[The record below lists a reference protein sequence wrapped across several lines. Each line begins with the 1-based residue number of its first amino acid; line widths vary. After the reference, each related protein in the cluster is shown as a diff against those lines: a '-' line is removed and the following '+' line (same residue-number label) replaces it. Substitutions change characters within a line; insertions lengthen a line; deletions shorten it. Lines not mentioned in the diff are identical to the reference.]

1 MGRHR
6 VVALALS
13 LLIAA
18 IPPFL
23 SGLAYGQGTDVD
35 AVVKDRVD
43 DFMQSTPVVG
53 LSIGII
59 KDEAFHTYHFGE
71 VEKSSQQLPTD
82 STLYA
87 IGSVSK
93 TFAGTVLA
101 QAVVEG
107 KVRLDDD
114 IRMYLDGDYPNLE
127 FQGQPIQLLH
137 LVNHNAGLPFMLPV
151 LDSVSPDSSKDAETE
166 RTLNERRALQGYT
179 RQDFLEDLRRIEL
192 KSPPGSQFQYSNAGT
207 QLLGYILEHVYGKP
221 YEQLVTA
228 KITVPLKMS
237 STEFVLSTPEAHRF
251 KGYNEDGVAVPNNSD
266 YMAAAGGVK
275 SSVLDMLKYTQWH
288 LHETDEAVRLT
299 HQPTWSN
306 GGIYSVGLNWQ
317 MFQLPAHRVIWQE
330 GSLPGYSSYC
340 VIYPELNLGIVA
352 LMNEFDPA
360 TSSQLTTLVKELTKA
375 LDARVTELP

>member
-1 MGRHR
+1 MGKHR
-6 VVALALS
+6 VTALVLW

-18 IPPFL
+18 IPQFPSVLVYGQVVNVDDAVNELVNPFL
-23 SGLAYGQGTDVD
+23 L
-35 AVVKDRVD
+35 
-43 DFMQSTPVVG
+43 STPTVG

-59 KDEAFHTYHFGE
+59 KDGTLHTYHFGE
-71 VEKSSQQLPTD
+71 IEKGRRQPPTD

-179 RQDFLEDLRRIEL
+179 RQDFLEDLRRVEL
-192 KSPPGSQFQYSNAGT
+192 KSSPGSQFQYSNVGT

-228 KITVPLKMS
+228 KITEPLKMS
-237 STEFVLSTPEAHRF
+237 STKFVLSTPEAHRF
-251 KGYNEDGVAVPNNSD
+251 KGYNGEGVAVPNNSD

-360 TSSQLTTLVKELTKA
+360 TSSQLTMLIKELTIM
-375 LDARVTELP
+375 DPGNWTSE

>member
-1 MGRHR
+1 MGKLCIA
-6 VVALALS
+6 ALALS
-13 LLIAA
+13 LLITA
-18 IPPFL
+18 IFS
-23 SGLAYGQGTDVD
+23 SGLACGQGLDVD
-35 AVVKDRVD
+35 AVVKERVGG
-43 DFMQSTPVVG
+43 FMQSTPAVG

-59 KDEAFHTYHFGE
+59 KDGAFHTYHFGE
-71 VEKSSQQLPTD
+71 VEKGSQQLPTD

-101 QAVVEG
+101 QALVEG
-107 KVRLDDD
+107 KVRLEDD
-114 IRMYLDGDYPNLE
+114 IRTYLDGDYPNLAY
-127 FQGQPIQLLH
+127 QGHPIQLLH

-151 LDSVSPDSSKDAETE
+151 MDSISPDSSKDAETE
-166 RTLNERRALQGYT
+166 RTLKERRALQGYT
-179 RQDFLEDLRRIEL
+179 KQDFLEDLRRVEL

-207 QLLGYILEHVYGKP
+207 QLLGYILERVYEKP
-221 YEQLVTA
+221 YETLVTT
-228 KITVPLKMS
+228 KITESLKMS
-237 STEFVLSTPEAHRF
+237 STKFALSTQEVHHF
-251 KGYNEDGVAVPNNSD
+251 IGYNAEGVAVPNNSG
-266 YMAAAGGVK
+266 YMAAAGGMK
-275 SSVLDMLKYTQWH
+275 SSVLDMLKYAQWH
-288 LHETDEAVRLT
+288 LNERDKAVRLT

-317 MFQLPAHRVIWQE
+317 MFQLPVHRVIWQE